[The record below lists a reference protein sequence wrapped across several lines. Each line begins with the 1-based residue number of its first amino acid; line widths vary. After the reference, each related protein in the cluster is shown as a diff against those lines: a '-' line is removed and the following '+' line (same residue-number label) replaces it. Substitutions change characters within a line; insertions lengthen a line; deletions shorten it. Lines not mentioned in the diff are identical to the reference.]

1 MKRIR
6 IGAQVALALGL
17 HQGASFYI
25 GGNAV
30 EAQYAPSAVFDHYA
44 VAADHSDGAAAG
56 AAMLAL
62 GGNAAD
68 AAVAAMLALGVVH
81 PASSGLGGG
90 GYALVYDA
98 KSGQVA
104 AIDFRETAPASAY
117 PEMFVNAPH
126 AADLGPLSAASEYGG
141 KAVAIPGEPAGL
153 ALVHTRFGRLDRGIV
168 TAPALHLAE
177 DGFIV
182 SDHLA
187 MLSEI
192 FGPQLTRDEDSAQ
205 WFPDGATALVS
216 GAKLR
221 RLELAETL
229 RRFAA
234 RADRDFYRGPIAKAL
249 LRRINAAGGKVTLA
263 DFRGYA
269 ARVRPPVQSA
279 HFNYRWVSA
288 PPPSAGG
295 VILLQTIGL
304 LEHWLNPGQPVRDD
318 VLVHGFIEAFK
329 GPFWDRQRFIG
340 DPDFVN
346 VPIDQLL
353 SPRRTAFRAARFHPL
368 LAQSSADYAAPIV
381 GYRDPLA
388 RTPEGDGTANVC
400 VVDSQGNAVAMTST
414 VNLPFGARI
423 GARGVLLNNEM
434 DDFSVPTQA
443 QRQTETGAN
452 TSNNAEGLSPSVQP
466 RKQQPG
472 GAQLSAQQAAAKRAA
487 EPAQIDNLPRP
498 GQRPLSTL
506 APTLVFDAQGLA
518 LCIGAS
524 SGGTRIVSAVAQ
536 VALKTLVGGV
546 DPRLAVSAARI
557 HHQGPGDDLV
567 RTELLQ
573 PLSPDVEA
581 SLVARGHRIDPIN
594 YAAAVQLVRVVHQ
607 RGETQLVAV
616 TDPRKPAAPAGR

>member
-1 MKRIR
+1 M
-6 IGAQVALALGL
+6 ALAL
-17 HQGASFYI
+17 HQGASLYFTE
-25 GGNAV
+25 NAA
-30 EAQYAPSAVFDHYA
+30 EAQYAPSAVFNQYA

-117 PEMFVNAPH
+117 PEMFVDVQDAT
-126 AADLGPLSAASEYGG
+126 DSGPLSAASEYGG

-153 ALVHTRFGRLDRGIV
+153 ALLHARFGRLDRGIV

-216 GAKLR
+216 GARLR
-221 RLELAETL
+221 RLDLAETL

-234 RADRDFYRGPIAKAL
+234 SADRDFYRGPIAQAL
-249 LRRINAAGGKVTLA
+249 MRRINAAGGKVTLA
-263 DFRGYA
+263 DFRGYEA
-269 ARVRPPVQSA
+269 KVRPPVQSA

-288 PPPSAGG
+288 PPPSSGG
-295 VILLQTIGL
+295 VILLQALGL
-304 LEHWLNPGQPVRDD
+304 LEHWLTPGQPMRSD
-318 VLVHGFIEAFK
+318 VLVHGVIEAFK

-340 DPDFVN
+340 DPDFVA

-368 LAQSSADYAAPIV
+368 LAQASPEYAAPIV

-388 RTPEGDGTANVC
+388 RVPEGDGTANVC
-400 VVDSQGNAVAMTST
+400 VVDSLGNAVVVTST

-423 GARGVLLNNEM
+423 GARGIILNNEM
-434 DDFSVPTQA
+434 DDFSVPTAA
-443 QRQTETGAN
+443 QLQSASAATTDA
-452 TSNNAEGLSPSVQP
+452 
-466 RKQQPG
+466 G
-472 GAQLSAQQAAAKRAA
+472 GAKQAKSGAGASSGAQAPKQPASATQRASAKRAA

-524 SGGTRIVSAVAQ
+524 SGGTRIVSAVTQ
-536 VALKTLVGGV
+536 VALQTLVAGL
-546 DPRLAVSAARI
+546 DPRLAVSAGRI
-557 HHQGPGDDLV
+557 HHQGPGEDLV
-567 RTELLQ
+567 RTELFQ
-573 PLSPDVEA
+573 PLAPEVEA
-581 SLVARGHRIDPIN
+581 SLVARGHRLDPIN
-594 YAAAVQLVRVVHQ
+594 YAAAVQLIRVVHD

-616 TDPRKPAAPAGR
+616 TDPRKPSAPAGR